1 MPGHM
6 SSQQNQQER
15 AERIAVLLRRAV
27 AIGFGLAMV
36 AAPFLALLLSW
47 AAGLAVMALG
57 LGATAWL
64 LYDAGQ
70 HAELAPSR
78 RRLTLLLA
86 GLNATLALACVIV
99 LVVVRPG

>member
-1 MPGHM
+1 MPERM
-6 SSQQNQQER
+6 SSDQERQAR
-15 AERIAVLLRRAV
+15 AERIAVLLRRAA

-47 AAGLAVMALG
+47 AAGLVVMALG

-70 HAELAPSR
+70 HAELDPPR
-78 RRLTLLLA
+78 RRLTMLIAGVNAALA
-86 GLNATLALACVIV
+86 VACVIV
-99 LVVVRPG
+99 LIVVRPG